1 MSNLPQLNTKLMPY
15 IIWALRIIIGT
26 TFIISGVTKMIDVWG
41 FTYKIEQY
49 LNVWGWDITRPLIV
63 IAAMFLSAIE
73 FVIGVMI
80 FAGCYKRTSVWI
92 GTSIM
97 AIMLPFS
104 AYIMIANPVDDCG
117 CFGDFLIISNIGTFI
132 KNIFISF
139 GIIYLCINNHKT
151 KGLFHPYVQWAVASL
166 SYIYILIIGFIGYNV
181 QPLIDF
187 RSYSEGTSL
196 VNNQSQ
202 NGAEF
207 EFIYEKN
214 GEKQSFNVTNLP
226 DSTWSFIDRIEVK
239 STDNSNNDDNNFI
252 LYDIN
257 DNDITTETISNEG
270 KQLLILVPE
279 IAKANISYSFLINE
293 MNNYITQQGGNLIGI
308 FATKDK
314 NKIEHWA
321 DISLA
326 QWPIYITED
335 TSIKELAR
343 GKIAVVYL
351 EDGIIKWKRTLSS
364 IPSDIFSS
372 NKNNNPLSLLHPN
385 GERQFFYL
393 SLTFIAITIILSL
406 FNWIITSVKS
416 NFSRKNKKK
425 NVTLQNETKINK

>member
-1 MSNLPQLNTKLMPY
+1 MPY
-15 IIWALRIIIGT
+15 IIWALRIIIGI
-26 TFIISGVTKMIDVWG
+26 TFIISGLTKMIDVWG

-49 LNVWGWDITRPLIV
+49 LNVWGWEITRPLIV
-63 IAAMFLSAIE
+63 IAAMSLSAIE

-80 FAGCYKRTSVWI
+80 FAGCYKRTAVWI
-92 GTSIM
+92 GTAIM
-97 AIMLPFS
+97 AMMLPFS

-139 GIIYLCINNHKT
+139 GIIYLCINNHK
-151 KGLFHPYVQWAVASL
+151 KNGLFHPYVQWAVASV

-187 RSYSEGTSL
+187 RPFKETTPL
-196 VNNQSQ
+196 VNNLNQS
-202 NGAEF
+202 NSDF

-214 GEKQSFNVTNLP
+214 GQKQSFNITNLP
-226 DSTWSFIDRIEVK
+226 DSTWTFIDRIETK
-239 STDNSNNDDNNFI
+239 SSTDNNNADNKFI
-252 LYDIN
+252 IYDTN
-257 DNDITTETISNEG
+257 DNDITTETISNDG

-279 IAKANISYSFLINE
+279 IEKANISYSFLINE

-326 QWPIYITED
+326 QWPIYLAED

-351 EDGIIKWKRTLSS
+351 EEGVIKWKRTLSS

-372 NKNNNPLSLLHPN
+372 NKNDNPLSLLHTN
-385 GERQFFYL
+385 GKRQFLYL
-393 SLTFIAITIILSL
+393 SLAFIAITIIFSI
-406 FNWIITSVKS
+406 FNWIIMSVKS
-416 NFSRKNKKK
+416 HFSRKNKKK
-425 NVTLQNETKINK
+425 NVTLQNEIIIK

>member
-1 MSNLPQLNTKLMPY
+1 MKAKY
-15 IIWALRIIIGT
+15 IIKRLLITAFAALM
-26 TFIISGVTKMIDVWG
+26 TFSVNI
-41 FTYKIEQY
+41 
-49 LNVWGWDITRPLIV
+49 
-63 IAAMFLSAIE
+63 SAIPVQAE
-73 FVIGVMI
+73 NFGLQGENQTRI
-80 FAGCYKRTSVWI
+80 
-92 GTSIM
+92 
-97 AIMLPFS
+97 S
-104 AYIMIANPVDDCG
+104 AP
-117 CFGDFLIISNIGTFI
+117 TE
-132 KNIFISF
+132 
-139 GIIYLCINNHKT
+139 
-151 KGLFHPYVQWAVASL
+151 GLLYE
-166 SYIYILIIGFIGYNV
+166 
-181 QPLIDF
+181 LID
-187 RSYSEGTSL
+187 
-196 VNNQSQ
+196 
-202 NGAEF
+202 
-207 EFIYEKN
+207 K
-214 GEKQSFNVTNLP
+214 K
-226 DSTWSFIDRIEVK
+226 D
-239 STDNSNNDDNNFI
+239 DDNNFI

-385 GERQFFYL
+385 GERLFFYL

>member
-1 MSNLPQLNTKLMPY
+1 MSKLSQLHIKLMPY
-15 IIWALRIIIGT
+15 IIWALRIIIGI
-26 TFIISGVTKMIDVWG
+26 TFIISGLTKMIDVWG

-49 LNVWGWDITRPLIV
+49 LNVWGWEITRPLIV
-63 IAAMFLSAIE
+63 IAAMSLSAIE

-80 FAGCYKRTSVWI
+80 FAGCYKRTAVWI
-92 GTSIM
+92 GTAIM
-97 AIMLPFS
+97 AMMLPFS

-139 GIIYLCINNHKT
+139 GIIYLCINNHK
-151 KGLFHPYVQWAVASL
+151 KNGLFHPYVQWAVASV

-187 RSYSEGTSL
+187 RPFKETTPL
-196 VNNQSQ
+196 VNNLNQS
-202 NGAEF
+202 NSDF

-214 GEKQSFNVTNLP
+214 GQKQSFNITNLP
-226 DSTWSFIDRIEVK
+226 DSTWTFIDRIETK
-239 STDNSNNDDNNFI
+239 SSTDNNNADNKFI
-252 LYDIN
+252 IYDTN
-257 DNDITTETISNEG
+257 DNDITTETISNDG

-279 IAKANISYSFLINE
+279 IEKANISYSFLINE

-326 QWPIYITED
+326 QWPIYLAED

-351 EDGIIKWKRTLSS
+351 EEGVIKWKRTLSS

-372 NKNNNPLSLLHPN
+372 NKNDNPLSLLHTN
-385 GERQFFYL
+385 GERQFLYL
-393 SLTFIAITIILSL
+393 SLAFIAITIIFSI
-406 FNWIITSVKS
+406 FNWIIMSVKS
-416 NFSRKNKKK
+416 HFSRKNKKK
-425 NVTLQNETKINK
+425 NVTLQNETIIK

>member
-1 MSNLPQLNTKLMPY
+1 MSKLSQLHIKLMPY
-15 IIWALRIIIGT
+15 IIWALRIIIGI
-26 TFIISGVTKMIDVWG
+26 TFIISGLTKMIDVWG

-49 LNVWGWDITRPLIV
+49 LNVWGWEITRPLIV
-63 IAAMFLSAIE
+63 IAAMSLSAIE

-80 FAGCYKRTSVWI
+80 FAGCYKRTAVWI
-92 GTSIM
+92 GTAIM
-97 AIMLPFS
+97 AMMLPFS

-139 GIIYLCINNHKT
+139 GIIYLCINNHK
-151 KGLFHPYVQWAVASL
+151 KNGLFHPYVQWAVASV

-187 RSYSEGTSL
+187 RPFKETTPL
-196 VNNQSQ
+196 VNNLNQS
-202 NGAEF
+202 NSDF

-214 GEKQSFNVTNLP
+214 GQKQSFNITNLP
-226 DSTWSFIDRIEVK
+226 DSTWTFIDRIETK
-239 STDNSNNDDNNFI
+239 SSTDNNTADNKFI
-252 LYDIN
+252 IYDTN
-257 DNDITTETISNEG
+257 DNDITTETISNDG

-279 IAKANISYSFLINE
+279 IEKANISYSFLINE

-326 QWPIYITED
+326 QWPIYLAED

-351 EDGIIKWKRTLSS
+351 EEGVIKWKRTLSS

-372 NKNNNPLSLLHPN
+372 NKNDNPLSLLHTN
-385 GERQFFYL
+385 GKRQFLYL
-393 SLTFIAITIILSL
+393 SLAFIAITIIFSI
-406 FNWIITSVKS
+406 FNWIIMSVKS
-416 NFSRKNKKK
+416 HFSRKNKKK
-425 NVTLQNETKINK
+425 NVTLQNETIIK

>member
-1 MSNLPQLNTKLMPY
+1 MSKFTQLNTRLMPY
-15 IIWALRIIIGT
+15 IIWALRIIIGI
-26 TFIISGVTKMIDVWG
+26 TFIISGLTKMIDVWG

-49 LNVWGWDITRPLIV
+49 LNVWGWEITRPLIV
-63 IAAMFLSAIE
+63 IAAMSLSAIE

-80 FAGCYKRTSVWI
+80 FAGCYKRTAVWI
-92 GTSIM
+92 GTVIM

-117 CFGDFLIISNIGTFI
+117 CFGDFLIISNVGTFI
-132 KNIFISF
+132 KNIFIIF
-139 GIIYLCINNHKT
+139 GIIYLCINNHK
-151 KGLFHPYVQWAVASL
+151 KNGLFHPYVQWAVASV

-187 RSYSEGTSL
+187 RPFKEATSL
-196 VNNQSQ
+196 VNNFTQDNSD
-202 NGAEF
+202 F

-214 GEKQSFNVTNLP
+214 GQEQSFSINNLP
-226 DSTWSFIDRIEVK
+226 DSTWTFIDRIETK
-239 STDNSNNDDNNFI
+239 STTDNNNADNKFI
-252 LYDIN
+252 ISDTN
-257 DNDITTETISNEG
+257 DNDITTETISNDG

-279 IAKANISYSFLINE
+279 IEKANISYSFLINE

-326 QWPIYITED
+326 QWPIYLAED

-351 EDGIIKWKRTLSS
+351 EEGVIKWKRTLSS

-372 NKNNNPLSLLHPN
+372 NKNDNPLSLLHTN
-385 GERQFFYL
+385 GERQFLYL
-393 SLTFIAITIILSL
+393 SLAFIAITIIFSI
-406 FNWIITSVKS
+406 FNWIIMSVKS
-416 NFSRKNKKK
+416 HFSRKNKKK
-425 NVTLQNETKINK
+425 NVTLQNETIIK

>member
-1 MSNLPQLNTKLMPY
+1 MPY
-15 IIWALRIIIGT
+15 IIWALRIIIGI
-26 TFIISGVTKMIDVWG
+26 TFIISGLTKMIDVWG

-49 LNVWGWDITRPLIV
+49 LNVWGWEITRPLIV
-63 IAAMFLSAIE
+63 IAAMSLSAIE

-80 FAGCYKRTSVWI
+80 FAGCYKRTAVWI
-92 GTSIM
+92 GTAIM
-97 AIMLPFS
+97 AMMLPFS

-139 GIIYLCINNHKT
+139 GIIYLCINNHK
-151 KGLFHPYVQWAVASL
+151 KNGLFHPYVQCAVASV

-187 RSYSEGTSL
+187 RPFKEATSL
-196 VNNQSQ
+196 VNNFTQDNSD
-202 NGAEF
+202 F

-214 GEKQSFNVTNLP
+214 GKKQSFNITNLP
-226 DSTWSFIDRIEVK
+226 DSTWTFIDRIVTK
-239 STDNSNNDDNNFI
+239 STTDNNNADNKFI
-252 LYDIN
+252 IYDTN
-257 DNDITTETISNEG
+257 DNDITTETISNDG

-279 IAKANISYSFLINE
+279 IEKANISYSFLINE

-326 QWPIYITED
+326 QWPIYIAED

-351 EDGIIKWKRTLSS
+351 EEGVIKWKRTLSS

-372 NKNNNPLSLLHPN
+372 NKNDNPLSRLHTN
-385 GERQFFYL
+385 GERQFLYL
-393 SLTFIAITIILSL
+393 SLAFIAITIIFSI
-406 FNWIITSVKS
+406 FNWIIMSVKS
-416 NFSRKNKKK
+416 HFSRKNKKK
-425 NVTLQNETKINK
+425 NVTLQNEIIIK

>member
-1 MSNLPQLNTKLMPY
+1 MSKLSQLHIKLMPY
-15 IIWALRIIIGT
+15 IIWALRIIIGI
-26 TFIISGVTKMIDVWG
+26 TFIISGLTKMIDVWG

-49 LNVWGWDITRPLIV
+49 LNVWGWEITRSLIV
-63 IAAMFLSAIE
+63 IAAMSLSAIE

-80 FAGCYKRTSVWI
+80 FAGCYKRTAVWI
-92 GTSIM
+92 GTAIM
-97 AIMLPFS
+97 AMMLPFS

-117 CFGDFLIISNIGTFI
+117 CFGDFLIISNVGTFI

-139 GIIYLCINNHKT
+139 GIIYLCINNHK
-151 KGLFHPYVQWAVASL
+151 KNGLFHPYVQWAVASV

-187 RSYSEGTSL
+187 RPFKEATSL
-196 VNNQSQ
+196 ANNFTQDNSD
-202 NGAEF
+202 F
-207 EFIYEKN
+207 EFIYKKN
-214 GEKQSFNVTNLP
+214 GKKQSFNITNLP
-226 DSTWSFIDRIEVK
+226 DSTWTFIDRIETK
-239 STDNSNNDDNNFI
+239 STTDNNNADNKFI
-252 LYDIN
+252 IYDTN
-257 DNDITTETISNEG
+257 DNDITTETISNDG

-279 IAKANISYSFLINE
+279 IEKANISYSFLINE

-326 QWPIYITED
+326 QWPIYLAED

-351 EDGIIKWKRTLSS
+351 EEGVIKWKRTLSS

-372 NKNNNPLSLLHPN
+372 NKNDNPLSLLHTN
-385 GERQFFYL
+385 GERQFLYL
-393 SLTFIAITIILSL
+393 SLAFIAITIIFSI
-406 FNWIITSVKS
+406 FNWIIMSVKS
-416 NFSRKNKKK
+416 HFSRKNKKK
-425 NVTLQNETKINK
+425 NVTLQNEIIIK

>member
-1 MSNLPQLNTKLMPY
+1 MSKLSQLHIKLMPY
-15 IIWALRIIIGT
+15 IIWALRIIIGI
-26 TFIISGVTKMIDVWG
+26 TFIISGLTKMIDVWG

-49 LNVWGWDITRPLIV
+49 LNVWGWEITRPLIV
-63 IAAMFLSAIE
+63 IAAMSLSAIE

-80 FAGCYKRTSVWI
+80 FAGCYKRTAVWI
-92 GTSIM
+92 GTAIM
-97 AIMLPFS
+97 AMMLPFS

-132 KNIFISF
+132 KNIFITF
-139 GIIYLCINNHKT
+139 GIIYLCINNHK
-151 KGLFHPYVQWAVASL
+151 KNGLFHPYVQWAVASV

-187 RSYSEGTSL
+187 RPFKEATSL
-196 VNNQSQ
+196 VNNFTQDNSD
-202 NGAEF
+202 F

-214 GEKQSFNVTNLP
+214 GKKQSFNITNLP
-226 DSTWSFIDRIEVK
+226 DSTWTFIDRIETK
-239 STDNSNNDDNNFI
+239 STTDNNNADNKFI
-252 LYDIN
+252 IYDTN
-257 DNDITTETISNEG
+257 DNDITTETISNDG

-279 IAKANISYSFLINE
+279 IEKANISYSFLINE

-326 QWPIYITED
+326 QWPIYLAED

-351 EDGIIKWKRTLSS
+351 EEGVIKWKRTLSS

-372 NKNNNPLSLLHPN
+372 NKNDNPLALLHTN
-385 GERQFFYL
+385 GERQFLYL
-393 SLTFIAITIILSL
+393 SLAFIAITIIFSI
-406 FNWIITSVKS
+406 FNWIIMSVKS
-416 NFSRKNKKK
+416 HFSRKNKKK
-425 NVTLQNETKINK
+425 NVTLQNEIIIK

>member
-1 MSNLPQLNTKLMPY
+1 MSKFTQLNTRLMPY
-15 IIWALRIIIGT
+15 IIWALRIIIGI
-26 TFIISGVTKMIDVWG
+26 TFIISGLTKMIDVWG

-49 LNVWGWDITRPLIV
+49 LNVWGWEITRPLIV
-63 IAAMFLSAIE
+63 IAAMSLSAIE

-80 FAGCYKRTSVWI
+80 FAGCYKRTAVWI
-92 GTSIM
+92 GTAIM
-97 AIMLPFS
+97 AMMLPFS

-132 KNIFISF
+132 KNIFITF
-139 GIIYLCINNHKT
+139 GIIYLCINNHK
-151 KGLFHPYVQWAVASL
+151 KNGLFHPYVQWAVASV

-187 RSYSEGTSL
+187 RPFKETTPL
-196 VNNQSQ
+196 VNNLNQS
-202 NGAEF
+202 NSDF

-214 GEKQSFNVTNLP
+214 GQEQSFSINNLP
-226 DSTWSFIDRIEVK
+226 DSTWTFIDRIETK
-239 STDNSNNDDNNFI
+239 SSTDNNNADNKFI
-252 LYDIN
+252 IYDTN
-257 DNDITTETISNEG
+257 DNDITTETISNDG

-279 IAKANISYSFLINE
+279 IEKANISYSFLINE

-326 QWPIYITED
+326 QWPIYLAED

-351 EDGIIKWKRTLSS
+351 EEGVIKWKRTLSS

-372 NKNNNPLSLLHPN
+372 NKNDNPLSLLHTN
-385 GERQFFYL
+385 GERQFLYL
-393 SLTFIAITIILSL
+393 SLAFIAITIIFSI
-406 FNWIITSVKS
+406 FNWIIMSVKS
-416 NFSRKNKKK
+416 HFSRKNKKK
-425 NVTLQNETKINK
+425 NVTLQNEIIIK

>member
-1 MSNLPQLNTKLMPY
+1 MSKLSQLHIKLMPY
-15 IIWALRIIIGT
+15 IIWALRIIIGI
-26 TFIISGVTKMIDVWG
+26 TFIISGLTKMIDVWG

-49 LNVWGWDITRPLIV
+49 LNVWGWEITRPLIV
-63 IAAMFLSAIE
+63 IAAMSLSAIE

-80 FAGCYKRTSVWI
+80 FAGCYKRTAVWI
-92 GTSIM
+92 GTAIM
-97 AIMLPFS
+97 AMMLPFS

-139 GIIYLCINNHKT
+139 GIIYLCINNHK
-151 KGLFHPYVQWAVASL
+151 KNGLFHPYVQWAVASV

-187 RSYSEGTSL
+187 RPFKEATSL
-196 VNNQSQ
+196 VNNFTQVNSD
-202 NGAEF
+202 F

-214 GEKQSFNVTNLP
+214 GQKQSFSINNLP
-226 DSTWSFIDRIEVK
+226 DSTWTFIDRIETK
-239 STDNSNNDDNNFI
+239 SSTDNNNADNKFI
-252 LYDIN
+252 IYDTN
-257 DNDITTETISNEG
+257 DNDITTETISNDG

-279 IAKANISYSFLINE
+279 IEKANISYSFLINE

-326 QWPIYITED
+326 QWPIYLAED

-351 EDGIIKWKRTLSS
+351 EEGVIKWKRTLSS

-372 NKNNNPLSLLHPN
+372 NKNDNPLSLLHTN
-385 GERQFFYL
+385 GERQFLYL
-393 SLTFIAITIILSL
+393 SLAFIAITIIFSI
-406 FNWIITSVKS
+406 FNWIIMSVKS
-416 NFSRKNKKK
+416 HFSRKNKKK
-425 NVTLQNETKINK
+425 NVTLQNEIIIK

>member
-1 MSNLPQLNTKLMPY
+1 MPY
-15 IIWALRIIIGT
+15 IIWALRIIIGI
-26 TFIISGVTKMIDVWG
+26 TFIISGLTKMIDVWG

-49 LNVWGWDITRPLIV
+49 LNVWGWEITRPLIV
-63 IAAMFLSAIE
+63 IAAMSLSAIE

-80 FAGCYKRTSVWI
+80 FAGCYKRTAVWI
-92 GTSIM
+92 GTAIM
-97 AIMLPFS
+97 AMMLPFS

-139 GIIYLCINNHKT
+139 GIIYLCINNHK
-151 KGLFHPYVQWAVASL
+151 KNGLFHPYVQWAVASV

-187 RSYSEGTSL
+187 RPFKEMTPL
-196 VNNQSQ
+196 VNNLSQ
-202 NGAEF
+202 DNSDF

-214 GEKQSFNVTNLP
+214 GIKQSFSVNNLP
-226 DSTWSFIDRIEVK
+226 DSTWTFVDRVETE
-239 STDNSNNDDNNFI
+239 STINNINADNNFI
-252 LYDIN
+252 IYDIN
-257 DNDITTETISNEG
+257 DNDVTAETISNKG
-270 KQLLILVPE
+270 KQLLILIPE
-279 IAKANISYSFLINE
+279 IEKANISYSSLINE
-293 MNNYITQQGGNLIGI
+293 MNSYITNEGGNLIGI

-314 NKIEHWA
+314 DKIEHWA

-326 QWPIYITED
+326 QWPIYIAED

-351 EDGIIKWKRTLSS
+351 EDGIIRWKRTLSS

-372 NKNNNPLSLLHPN
+372 NYNENVLLLLHPK
-385 GERQFFYL
+385 GKQQFFYI

-406 FNWIITSVKS
+406 FNWIIIAVKS
-416 NFSRKNKKK
+416 LFSRKNKKK